1 MEEKHM
7 QMFAATS
14 LKQRQGITITAQLQQ
29 AIQLLQYN
37 NMELAQFIEEQAQE
51 NPFIELK
58 TPDEKNPVI
67 DGAAATAADMSDQ
80 KLEVE
85 NQFET
90 GEVAGR
96 VKKVTSAS
104 QTDDKYTADHIE
116 AKDISIYEHACKFA
130 QSRFDGRSELHIAY
144 ILCEELE
151 PSGWL
156 TTELS
161 DIACRAL
168 CDVEKVEEVLNQ
180 LQEISPTGLF
190 ARNLGECVS
199 LQLAEKNLLTE
210 KTQRVIEN
218 LDQLAKG
225 NLERLKCK
233 FSISDKEMRN
243 IIEAIRSTNPKPGN
257 QFDTSEEPIIAPDLK
272 IVRKNDKWNVQLYSS
287 NIPSISVQ
295 KDFAKTAI
303 STALSSDHLEFLK
316 TNLSDANWLKRAIA
330 QRNETMIKIGLAILK
345 AQLEYFDKGPAFLA
359 PLTLKDISEEIG
371 VHESTVS
378 RATSSSLIETPF
390 GVVPLKIFFSSKIK
404 GTGKSETQS
413 GASMRHKIAEMIKAE
428 EPLSPL
434 SDEDIVDEFKKM
446 GTNIARRTVAKY
458 RKLESI
464 PSSFQRKKNALLRGC
479 TA

>member
-1 MEEKHM
+1 M

-116 AKDISIYEHACKFA
+116 AKNISIYEHACKFA
-130 QSRFDGRSELHIAY
+130 QARFDGRSELHIAW

-156 TTELS
+156 SAELS

-168 CDVEKVEEVLNQ
+168 CDVEKVEE
-180 LQEISPTGLF
+180 E
-190 ARNLGECVS
+190 
-199 LQLAEKNLLTE
+199 
-210 KTQRVIEN
+210 
-218 LDQLAKG
+218 
-225 NLERLKCK
+225 
-233 FSISDKEMRN
+233 
-243 IIEAIRSTNPKPGN
+243 
-257 QFDTSEEPIIAPDLK
+257 
-272 IVRKNDKWNVQLYSS
+272 
-287 NIPSISVQ
+287 
-295 KDFAKTAI
+295 
-303 STALSSDHLEFLK
+303 
-316 TNLSDANWLKRAIA
+316 
-330 QRNETMIKIGLAILK
+330 
-345 AQLEYFDKGPAFLA
+345 
-359 PLTLKDISEEIG
+359 
-371 VHESTVS
+371 
-378 RATSSSLIETPF
+378 
-390 GVVPLKIFFSSKIK
+390 
-404 GTGKSETQS
+404 
-413 GASMRHKIAEMIKAE
+413 
-428 EPLSPL
+428 
-434 SDEDIVDEFKKM
+434 
-446 GTNIARRTVAKY
+446 VA
-458 RKLESI
+458 
-464 PSSFQRKKNALLRGC
+464 A
-479 TA
+479 